1 MNTRKLML
9 LGALALMSSV
19 ATLNDLRAGPQKR
32 RADNLVSLV
41 VAAPAPQAPTKV
53 DPQTAPSGMVVIP
66 ATGKSLKQPDVT
78 LFRSAALLQ
87 KLGTL
92 LEKTP
97 QR

>member
-9 LGALALMSSV
+9 LGTLGLMSSV
-19 ATLNDLRAGPQKR
+19 ASLNDLRAAPQRR
-32 RADNLVSLV
+32 RAENLVLLV
-41 VAAPAPQAPTKV
+41 AVVPAPQAPTNV
-53 DPQTAPSGMVVIP
+53 DSQSPPSGMVVIP

-92 LEKTP
+92 LERTP
-97 QR
+97 